1 MVNRRHFLSAGAALT
16 AVGFAATPQA
26 RAAGA
31 QRPAPA
37 GAITFYA
44 EIRVA
49 EPENAPLL
57 VGIETQSQALQ
68 AAAGFLSL
76 SVKQMTGDSTMVK
89 NYPEAY
95 KGMLATAYAD
105 GVAAHSLPYFYS
117 LFVRFA
123 DYASLQAA
131 QVDRWF
137 DAVVA
142 PYLHAYAL
150 TPVGPQ
156 KTPVVLASY
165 RGLYQTVV
173 AGDRT
178 AIYRQPEEILAFLC
192 RPVDAPALGYTTV
205 ANHVMIQDAVL
216 APFEAKTAELLVIA
230 QDTYQPSTA
239 SDGTG
244 IPGSADNRYY
254 RKAVSTE
261 ILRNAFPDGDQRA
274 YLMHGVWESVWDHEN
289 SHLDPRFKQTAAPV
303 GAMVVSG
310 PVEPFY
316 ETRVVLA

>member
-26 RAAGA
+26 QAAEA

-49 EPENAPLL
+49 APEHAALL
-57 VGIETQSQALQ
+57 EGIETRSQSLQ

-105 GVAAHSLPYFYS
+105 AVAAHSLPYFYS

-137 DAVVA
+137 DTVVM
-142 PYLHAYAL
+142 PHLHAYAM
-150 TPVGPQ
+150 TPAGPQ
-156 KTPVVLASY
+156 KTPMVMESY

-178 AIYRQPEEILAFLC
+178 AIYRQPDEILAFLR
-192 RPVDAPALGYTTV
+192 RPVDLPDRSYITV
-205 ANHVMIQDAVL
+205 ENHVMIQDAAL
-216 APFEAKTAELLVIA
+216 QPFEAKTAELLAIA
-230 QDTYQPSTA
+230 QQTYQPAAT
-239 SDGTG
+239 DTG
-244 IPGSADNRYY
+244 LPGAADNRHYH
-254 RKAVSTE
+254 KAVSTE
-261 ILRNAFPDGDQRA
+261 ILRNAFPDGDLRA

-316 ETRVVLA
+316 ETRLVLA

>member
-26 RAAGA
+26 QAAEA

-49 EPENAPLL
+49 EPENAALL
-57 VGIETQSQALQ
+57 ESIETQSQSLQ
-68 AAAGFLSL
+68 DAAGFLSL
-76 SVKQMTGDSTMVK
+76 SIKQMTGDSTMVK

-105 GVAAHSLPYFYS
+105 ALAAHSLPYFYS
-117 LFVRFA
+117 LFVRFT

-137 DAVVA
+137 DTVVT
-142 PYLHAYAL
+142 PHLHAYAM
-150 TPVGPQ
+150 TPEGPQ
-156 KTPVVLASY
+156 KTPMVLESY

-178 AIYRQPEEILAFLC
+178 AIYRQPNEILAFLR
-192 RPVDAPALGYTTV
+192 RPVDLPDRQYITV
-205 ANHVMIQDAVL
+205 ENHVMIQDAAL
-216 APFEAKTAELLVIA
+216 QPFEAKTAELLAIA
-230 QDTYQPSTA
+230 QQTYQPATA
-239 SDGTG
+239 PDGVG
-244 IPGSADNRYY
+244 IPGAADNRYY

-261 ILRNAFPDGDQRA
+261 ILRNAFPDGDLRA

-303 GAMVVSG
+303 GAMVVNG

-316 ETRVVLA
+316 ETRISLV

>member
-16 AVGFAATPQA
+16 AVGFATTPQA
-26 RAAGA
+26 QAAEA
-31 QRPAPA
+31 QHPAPA

-49 EPENAPLL
+49 EPENAALL
-57 VGIETQSQALQ
+57 ESIETQSQSLQ

-95 KGMLATAYAD
+95 KGMLATAYVDA
-105 GVAAHSLPYFYS
+105 VAAHSLPYFYS

-123 DYASLQAA
+123 DYESLQAA

-137 DAVVA
+137 DTVVM
-142 PYLHAYAL
+142 PHLHAYTM
-150 TPVGPQ
+150 TPTGPQ
-156 KTPVVLASY
+156 KTPMVMESY

-178 AIYRQPEEILAFLC
+178 AIYRQPDEILAFLR
-192 RPVDAPALGYTTV
+192 RPIDLPDRNYVTV
-205 ANHVMIQDAVL
+205 ENHVMIQDAAL
-216 APFEAKTAELLVIA
+216 QPFEAKTAELLVIA
-230 QDTYQPSTA
+230 QQTYQPATT
-239 SDGTG
+239 DTG
-244 IPGSADNRYY
+244 LPGAADNRHY

-261 ILRNAFPDGDQRA
+261 ILRDAFPDGDLRA

-316 ETRVVLA
+316 ETRISLT

>member
-1 MVNRRHFLSAGAALT
+1 MVNRRYFLSASAVLT
-16 AVGFAATPQA
+16 AMGFAATPQA
-26 RAAGA
+26 RAAKI
-31 QRPAPA
+31 QHPAPA

-49 EPENAPLL
+49 EPENAALL
-57 VGIETQSQALQ
+57 KNIEAQAQSLQ
-68 AAAGFLSL
+68 DASGFLSL

-89 NYPEAY
+89 NYPEPY
-95 KGMLATAYAD
+95 KGTLATAYAD
-105 GVAAHSLPYFYS
+105 AVAAHSLPYFYS

-123 DYASLQAA
+123 DYASLQSA

-137 DAVVA
+137 DRVIV
-142 PYLHAYAL
+142 PHLHAYAM
-150 TPVGPQ
+150 TPEGPQ
-156 KTPVVLASY
+156 KTSMMLEPY

-178 AIYRQPEEILAFLC
+178 AIYRQSDEILAFLR
-192 RPVDAPALGYTTV
+192 RPVDLPERHYITV
-205 ANHVMIQDAVL
+205 ANHVLIQDVML
-216 APFEAKTAELLVIA
+216 QPFEAKTADLLAIA
-230 QDTYQPSTA
+230 QQTYQPTNA
-239 SDGTG
+239 SNG
-244 IPGSADNRYY
+244 IGLPGAADNRYY

-261 ILRNAFPDGDQRA
+261 ILRNAFPDGDLRA

-316 ETRVVLA
+316 ETRIVLA